1 MHHYDPFDRLLVPA
15 VLVATATIPT
25 PNAAIQEYAVS
36 FRWKAG
42 NTVMSWNRTFR
53 CFACRIQV
61 RGRRHR
67 DSQAPSLVA
76 VAGQPER
83 MVTTPTT
90 SNRRPTAASAAS
102 IRSSSEPWFRSS
114 TRSTGAECE
123 FRRGAN
129 SGLLNLRVAHR
140 AVEHHLR
147 DLQRRPRLA
156 GAIRDGGAVTS
167 LRESSCPN
175 GRPQYGWCL
184 LEARAVARLR
194 SAWTI

>member
-25 PNAAIQEYAVS
+25 PNEAIHEYAVS
-36 FRWKAG
+36 CAG
-42 NTVMSWNRTFR
+42 RLGYGHVVEAHLQVFPVP
-53 CFACRIQV
+53 IQV

-76 VAGQPER
+76 VAGEPER
-83 MVTTPTT
+83 MATMTDAPT

-102 IRSSSEPWFRSS
+102 IGSSSEPWFRSS
-114 TRSTGAECE
+114 PRSTGAECE

-140 AVEHHLR
+140 AVEHQLR
-147 DLQRRPRLA
+147 DLQRCEVHA
-156 GAIRDGGAVTS
+156 
-167 LRESSCPN
+167 
-175 GRPQYGWCL
+175 
-184 LEARAVARLR
+184 
-194 SAWTI
+194 